1 MANTY
6 TLLASNVL
14 GSNTASVTF
23 SSIPQTYTD
32 LVLISSVRS
41 SRTPATT
48 RDEYKILVNGT
59 TANYSN
65 IAVNTDGAGT
75 SASTTASS
83 AAYLSGGW
91 ANTDNMTA
99 AMFSS
104 HEIYFPQYTVSRNK
118 PMYSYSGQASQPS
131 PFYLTAISS
140 LWTNTA
146 AITSLAMYPETGPNW
161 VAGSSFYLY
170 GIKNS

>member
-1 MANTY
+1 MATTY
-6 TLLASNVL
+6 TLISSNVL

-41 SRTPATT
+41 SRTPAGK
-48 RDEYKILVNGT
+48 RDEYKILINGT
-59 TANYSN
+59 TTNYSYTT
-65 IAVNTDGAGT
+65 VTGDGSSATSTRAT
-75 SASTTASS
+75 SAS
-83 AAYLSGGW
+83 YFSGGW

-99 AMFSS
+99 SSFSS
-104 HEIYFPQYTVSRNK
+104 HEIYFPNYTVAQNK
-118 PMYSYSGQASQPS
+118 QMAVASAQEDNGS
-131 PFYLTAISS
+131 LAYLTGTAN
-140 LWTNTA
+140 LWRNTA

-161 VAGSSFYLY
+161 VTGSSFYLY